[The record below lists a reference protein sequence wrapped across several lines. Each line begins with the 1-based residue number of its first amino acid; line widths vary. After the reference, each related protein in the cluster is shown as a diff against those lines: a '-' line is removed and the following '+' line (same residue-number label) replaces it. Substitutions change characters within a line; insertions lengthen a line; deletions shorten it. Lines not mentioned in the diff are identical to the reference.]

1 MIFNPGLHALCFRGN
16 KRGSEGYEEHI
27 NGVELLSTSI
37 QQYRSSGVRTQFLLH
52 NVLWANEEGL
62 VSFYMK
68 RVRAVAGGS
77 SPALPS
83 ELSCVHTPLCVRGV
97 TSAGRLR
104 LQNMPDKA
112 SEFRGL
118 DAAITVWNTDTHER
132 LKSHPFTLV
141 DVNHVSNRLRS
152 LIRPDNVHYEA
163 PMYNI
168 AMMLD
173 LNIALR
179 GVTMCDEF

>member
-1 MIFNPGLHALCFRGN
+1 
-16 KRGSEGYEEHI
+16 
-27 NGVELLSTSI
+27 
-37 QQYRSSGVRTQFLLH
+37 
-52 NVLWANEEGL
+52 
-62 VSFYMK
+62 
-68 RVRAVAGGS
+68 
-77 SPALPS
+77 
-83 ELSCVHTPLCVRGV
+83 
-97 TSAGRLR
+97 
-104 LQNMPDKA
+104 MPDKA